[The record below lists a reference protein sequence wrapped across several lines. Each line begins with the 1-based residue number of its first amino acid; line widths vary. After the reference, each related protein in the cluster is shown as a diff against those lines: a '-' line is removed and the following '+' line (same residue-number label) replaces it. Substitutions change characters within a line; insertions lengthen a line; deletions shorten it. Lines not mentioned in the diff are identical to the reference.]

1 MLDTCVLDIVTTP
14 TLTALT
20 SANTALSLTGA
31 GEAEVLGGSP
41 TAAGACSVYFDF
53 PATSGA
59 MPIARTAAAAASVA
73 DRLYVYGGIGVD
85 NQPLSDMY
93 IFDAG
98 AVPSPPFGR

>member
-1 MLDTCVLDIVTTP
+1 MQ
-14 TLTALT
+14 
-20 SANTALSLTGA
+20 
-31 GEAEVLGGSP
+31 GGSP

-59 MPIARTAAAAASVA
+59 MPIARAAAAAASVA
-73 DRLYVYGGIGVD
+73 DRLYVYGGVGVD

-98 AVPSPPFGR
+98 AGPSPPWRRLSGKSPGCDMTRANVPPGKC